1 MRNGVGLYYL
11 LNLIFLLIF
20 CVMFPLSKKRLIN
33 SLMWVGSYIIKVSKC
48 FGENPHEL
56 FYIEKVSIEWLIKF
70 LFVKD

>member
-1 MRNGVGLYYL
+1 
-11 LNLIFLLIF
+11 
-20 CVMFPLSKKRLIN
+20 MFPLSKKRLIN